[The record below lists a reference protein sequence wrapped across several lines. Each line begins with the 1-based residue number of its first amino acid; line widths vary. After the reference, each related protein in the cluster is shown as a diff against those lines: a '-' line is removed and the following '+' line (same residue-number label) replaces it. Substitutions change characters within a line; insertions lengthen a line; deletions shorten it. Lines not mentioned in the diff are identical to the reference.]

1 MHIQLSDHFTYKKLL
16 RFAFPSIV
24 MMIFTSIYGVV
35 DGIFVS
41 NFAGQSQFAAI
52 NLIMPFLMICGAIGF
67 MIGTGGSALVSKTL
81 GEGDNDRAKSLFSML
96 IYLTIGFAIII
107 AVIAIV
113 FLRPIAIF
121 LGAEGDMIDYCVTYG
136 RFILPALPAFMLTNI
151 FQSFLITAEKPKL
164 GLYVTVAAGCTNIVL
179 DALFVA
185 ILGWGLE
192 GAAIATA
199 ASQIVGGVVPFIFF
213 LRPKKSLLR
222 LVRFRFDGIALL
234 RTCTNGSSEFVTN
247 ISLSVVNMLYNFQLI
262 KLVGE
267 AGVSA
272 YGVIMYLAFIFISVF
287 IGFSISVTPIVSY
300 HYGAGNYDELKK
312 LFKKSLILISVFA
325 LALTALGESGA
336 YPLSMIFVG
345 YDEALLTMT
354 VHGLMLYSIS
364 YLICGFNIF
373 GSAFFT
379 ALNDGPV
386 SALISFLRTL
396 VFQIASLLIIPAIL
410 PMEYK
415 LDGIWLSVVVAEGL
429 SLVVTVMFVI
439 IKRKKYKYI

>member
-16 RFAFPSIV
+16 RFAFPSII

-41 NFAGQSQFAAI
+41 NFVGQSQFAAI
-52 NLIMPFLMICGAIGF
+52 NLIMPFLMVCGAIGF

-81 GEGDNDRAKSLFSML
+81 GEGENERAKSLFSML
-96 IYLTIGFAIII
+96 IYLTIGLAVIVAII
-107 AVIAIV
+107 AII

-136 RFILPALPAFMLTNI
+136 RYILPALPAFMLMNI

-164 GLYVTVAAGCTNIVL
+164 GLSVTVAAGCTNMVL

-185 ILGWGLE
+185 VFNWGLE

-199 ASQIVGGVVPFIFF
+199 VSQIVGGVVPFVYF
-213 LRPKKSLLR
+213 LRPKNSILR
-222 LVRFRFDGIALL
+222 LVGFRFDGMALL

-262 KLVGE
+262 QLVGE
-267 AGVSA
+267 SGVSA
-272 YGVIMYLAFIFISVF
+272 YGVIMYVAFIFISVF
-287 IGFSISVTPIVSY
+287 IGFSIAVTPIVGY
-300 HYGAGNYDELKK
+300 HYGAGNFDELKN

-325 LALTALGESGA
+325 LALTGLAEVGA

-345 YDEALLTMT
+345 YDEALLSMT

-386 SALISFLRTL
+386 SAAISFLRTL
-396 VFQIASLLIIPAIL
+396 VFQIVTLLAVPALL
-410 PMEYK
+410 PDKYK
-415 LDGIWLSVVVAEGL
+415 LDGIWLAVVAAEAL

-439 IKRKKYKYI
+439 IKRKKYKYM

>member
-16 RFAFPSIV
+16 RFAFPSII

-41 NFAGQSQFAAI
+41 NFVGQSQFAAI

-81 GEGDNDRAKSLFSML
+81 GEGENDRAKSLFSML
-96 IYLTIGFAIII
+96 IYLTIGFAVII
-107 AVIAIV
+107 AVIAII
-113 FLRPIAIF
+113 FLRPISIF
-121 LGAEGDMIDYCVTYG
+121 LGAKGEMIDYCVTYG
-136 RFILPALPAFMLTNI
+136 RFILPALPAFMLMNI

-164 GLYVTVAAGCTNIVL
+164 GLFVTVAAGCTNMVL

-185 ILGWGLE
+185 AFGWGLE

-199 ASQIVGGVVPFIFF
+199 ASQIVGGVIPFVYF
-213 LRPKKSLLR
+213 LRPCKAVLH
-222 LVRFRFDGIALL
+222 LVRFRFDGMALL

-247 ISLSVVNMLYNFQLI
+247 ISLSVVNMLYNFQLM

-267 AGVSA
+267 SGVSA
-272 YGVIMYLAFIFISVF
+272 YGVIMYISFIFIAVF
-287 IGFSISVTPIVSY
+287 IGYALSVTPIIGY
-300 HYGAGNYDELKK
+300 HYGAGNFDELKN
-312 LFKKSLILISVFA
+312 LFKKSLVIIFVFA
-325 LALTALGESGA
+325 LVLTALAEVGA
-336 YPLSMIFVG
+336 RPLSLIFVG
-345 YDEALLTMT
+345 YDKALLNMT
-354 VHGLMLYSIS
+354 VRALMLYSIS

-386 SALISFLRTL
+386 SAAISFLRTL
-396 VFQIASLLIIPAIL
+396 VFQIASLLVIPAIL
-410 PMEYK
+410 PAEYK
-415 LDGIWLSVVVAEGL
+415 LDGIWLAVVAAEAL
-429 SLVVTVMFVI
+429 SLVVTVAFI
-439 IKRKKYKYI
+439 ILKRKKYKYM